1 MAEKRPIP
9 SLLSCEI
16 NFLKVY
22 TIETIGHGMDIQII
36 AQLPLSVGDGR

>member
-9 SLLSCEI
+9 SLLPCEI

-22 TIETIGHGMDIQII
+22 IDDPDNGRRCQQIW
-36 AQLPLSVGDGR
+36 